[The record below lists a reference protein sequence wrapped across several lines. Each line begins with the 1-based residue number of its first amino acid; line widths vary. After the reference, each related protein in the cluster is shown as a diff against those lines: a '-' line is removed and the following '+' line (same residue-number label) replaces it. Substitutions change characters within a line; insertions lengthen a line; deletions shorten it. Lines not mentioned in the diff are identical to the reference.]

1 MLAWLTLCRSTG
13 LALLAA
19 SSMVLAGE
27 RVITL
32 APHITEL
39 VYAAG
44 AGESIVATVDSSD
57 YPPAAL
63 DLPRVGDG
71 LNVNVERALTL
82 RPSMV
87 IAWQPSG
94 GAMTLAPTLAAL
106 EIPLFYSEPRALDDI
121 PAEVRR
127 MGKLLGTPEVAQAA
141 AQALDMRIAA
151 LRQRYAG
158 PRPADRGPAGRGPI
172 RVFLELGPEP
182 IYTIG
187 SDPLLNDVLHA
198 CGAENLYAK
207 SRVAAPQVSTESL
220 LTQQP
225 DVVIISTADPV
236 RIEAR
241 RRAWSA
247 LGLRAAREQRIHSID
262 HDQLFRPGP
271 RLIDAAET
279 LCSLIDMARS
289 PPPPSGLK

>member
-1 MLAWLTLCRSTG
+1 MLAWFSLRRAAG
-13 LALLAA
+13 LALLAV
-19 SSMVLAGE
+19 SSMVLANE

-63 DLPRVGDG
+63 GLPRVGDG
-71 LNVNVERALTL
+71 LNVNVERALAL

-94 GAMTLAPTLAAL
+94 GAITLAPTLAAL
-106 EIPLFYSEPRALDDI
+106 HIPLLYSEPRALDDI

-127 MGKLLGTPEVAQAA
+127 MGELLGTPEVAQAA

-158 PRPADRGPAGRGPI
+158 RSPVRL
-172 RVFLELGPEP
+172 FLELGPEP

-187 SDPLLNDVLHA
+187 SDPLLNDVLQT

-220 LTQQP
+220 LVQQP
-225 DVVIISTADPV
+225 DVVIVSTVDPA
-236 RIEAR
+236 RLEAR
-241 RRAWSA
+241 TRAWSA
-247 LGLRAAREQRIHSID
+247 LGLRAAREQRIHGID
-262 HDQLFRPGP
+262 PDQLFRPGP

-289 PPPPSGLK
+289 PPPGGLK